1 MTTQSRERER
11 GERCKSFTHRNKIES
26 EEADCVFT
34 PFSVFHFFFFFRV
47 SVSSTPA
54 AEQKSRRNGKTQDAR
69 TNGSDDDDAINRE
82 IL

>member
-54 AEQKSRRNGKTQDAR
+54 AEQKAEETAKRKTRER
-69 TNGSDDDDAINRE
+69 TGATMTMR
-82 IL
+82 